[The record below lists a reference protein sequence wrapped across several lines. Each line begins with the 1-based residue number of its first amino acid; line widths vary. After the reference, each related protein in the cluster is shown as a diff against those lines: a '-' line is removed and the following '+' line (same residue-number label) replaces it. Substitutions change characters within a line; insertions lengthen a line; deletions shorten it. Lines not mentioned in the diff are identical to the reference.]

1 MMTNTDVS
9 DYEIQSA
16 TTLAD
21 LEILRDNVLASLEA
35 IRAQIERYVPEE
47 TFRSTEYLEWKIRAM
62 DARLHKTRQLRVI
75 NRKANS
81 IRRNVRRHRGD
92 DKEEFFFAVTKL
104 VAVLR
109 RMQRDGIVIEEWAKQ
124 PLDQVQQWLNDLK
137 IDTNEE

>member
-35 IRAQIERYVPEE
+35 IKVQIERYVPEE
-47 TFRSTEYLEWKIRAM
+47 TFRSAEYLEWKIRAM
-62 DARLHKTRQLRVI
+62 DARLHKTRQLRAI
-75 NRKANS
+75 NRKANAL
-81 IRRNVRRHRGD
+81 RRAVRGHRGD

-109 RMQRDGIVIEEWAKQ
+109 RMQRDGVELEEWAMG
-124 PLDQVQQWLNDLK
+124 PLNQAQQWLTDLR
-137 IDTNEE
+137 IDTED

>member
-16 TTLAD
+16 TTLAE

-35 IRAQIERYVPEE
+35 IRAQLERFVPEE
-47 TFRSTEYLEWKIRAM
+47 TFRSQDYMEWKIRAM

-81 IRRNVRRHRGD
+81 MRRSIRRHKGD
-92 DKEEFFFAVTKL
+92 DREEFFFAVTKL

-109 RMQRDGIVIEEWAKQ
+109 RMQREGTEIEEWAKQ